1 MKKLLPIFFLLCSM
15 SVFAEEEG
23 QDLPTAKGECISPF
37 ALFIPF
43 FTPLMLLAFY
53 LFISGLVYV
62 IAEIAG
68 KRDEDNKVLWTII
81 SLVAGLVIC
90 PALIYIFKLINS

>member
-1 MKKLLPIFFLLCSM
+1 MKKLLPIFFLLCSV

-23 QDLPTAKGECISPF
+23 QDLPT

>member
-1 MKKLLPIFFLLCSM
+1 
-15 SVFAEEEG
+15 
-23 QDLPTAKGECISPF
+23 
-37 ALFIPF
+37 
-43 FTPLMLLAFY
+43 MLLAFC